1 MNIRVRRYRAVAAG
15 TAAVLCS
22 VTAVVAAAAPA
33 EAAAV
38 KTVRVRMTDS
48 AITFHGGGAMAM
60 NGTTMLPAGRYRFH
74 VVAPD
79 GAHSLQLLRFQNGY
93 TPDQAQQDFV
103 TAFEGDVAAVQRIDN
118 GVVFIAGAS
127 ARPHKPGNMVARVRA
142 GEVAAL
148 DVNGSAMG
156 LLQVTGTGGKGTA
169 SHSGR
174 FTALTFGWD
183 VSRHLPASGTVK
195 FVNQADQPHFLVLQ
209 RVKDGTTTKQIRK
222 FINSGAQGRLPGG
235 LKASADTGVLSPG
248 KSQLI
253 SYDLPAGKYFIACF
267 WPDYFT
273 GAPHFAMGMWK
284 LVTLS

>member
-1 MNIRVRRYRAVAAG
+1 MNIRVRRYRAVAAA

-38 KTVRVRMTDS
+38 KTVTVRMTDS
-48 AITFHGGGAMAM
+48 SITFHGGGAMPM
-60 NGTTMLPAGRYRFH
+60 NGVTMLPAGRYHFH
-74 VVAPD
+74 VVARD
-79 GAHSLQLLRFQNGY
+79 GGHSLQLARLQNGY
-93 TPDQAQQDFV
+93 TMDQLQQDIEP
-103 TAFEGDVAAVQRIDN
+103 AFGGDVDAVQRVDN
-118 GVVFIAGAS
+118 GVLFLGGAR
-127 ARPHKPGNMVARVRA
+127 ARPHKPGDMVARVRA

-148 DVNGSAMG
+148 DVDGQALG
-156 LLQVTGTGGKGTA
+156 LLQVTGSGGKASA

-174 FTALTFGWD
+174 YTAFSYGWD

-195 FVNQADQPHFLVLQ
+195 LVNQADQPHFLVLQ
-209 RVKDGTTTKQIRK
+209 RVKDSTTNKQARK
-222 FINSGAQGRLPGG
+222 FVNSGAQGNPPWA
-235 LKASADTGVLSPG
+235 LKATADTGVLSPG

-253 SYDLPAGKYFIACF
+253 SYDLPPGKYFIACF

-273 GAPHFAMGMWK
+273 GAPHFLMGMWK

>member
-1 MNIRVRRYRAVAAG
+1 MNIRVRRYRAVAAA
-15 TAAVLCS
+15 TAAALCS

-60 NGTTMLPAGRYRFH
+60 NGGTMLPAGRYHFH

-79 GAHSLQLLRFQNGY
+79 GAHGLQLVRFQNGY

-118 GVVFIAGAS
+118 GVLFLGGAS
-127 ARPHKPGNMVARVRA
+127 ARPHKPGDMVARVRA
-142 GEVAAL
+142 GQVAAL
-148 DVNGSAMG
+148 DINGSAMG
-156 LLQVTGTGGKGTA
+156 LLQVTGTGGKATA

-174 FTALTFGWD
+174 YTALTFGWD
-183 VSRHLPASGTVK
+183 VSSDLPASGTAK

-209 RVKDGTTTKQIRK
+209 RVKDGTTNKQVRK
-222 FINSGAQGRLPGG
+222 FINSGAQGNPKWA
-235 LKASADTGVLSPG
+235 LKATADTGVLSPG

-253 SYDLPAGKYFIACF
+253 SYNLPPGKYFIACF

-273 GAPHFAMGMWK
+273 GAPHFLMGMWK